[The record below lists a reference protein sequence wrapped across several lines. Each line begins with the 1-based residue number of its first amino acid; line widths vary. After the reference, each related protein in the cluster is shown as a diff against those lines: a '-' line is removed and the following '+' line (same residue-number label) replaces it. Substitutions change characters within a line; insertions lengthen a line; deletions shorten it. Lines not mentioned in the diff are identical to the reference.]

1 MPRDGT
7 APCLGERATGMA
19 RSVLTEILQML
30 EVLSESGRAGSI
42 DLRSLP
48 LSEADRAELE
58 QALGHGE
65 VQANMDLAGDSE
77 VWETTYP
84 GVWWIRHKGAGGKIA
99 TEVIS
104 VCRIPEIL
112 KTHPIDIEAAA
123 ARLKQE
129 LETTH
134 V

>member
-1 MPRDGT
+1 MPRDSA
-7 APCLGERATGMA
+7 APCLSERATGMA
-19 RSVLTEILQML
+19 LSVLTEIHHML
-30 EVLSESGRAGSI
+30 EALAESGRTGSI

-58 QALGHGE
+58 QALGRGE
-65 VQANMDLAGDSE
+65 VQAQMDLAGESE

-99 TEVIS
+99 TEEIS

-112 KTHPIDIEAAA
+112 KTHPVDIEAAA

>member
-1 MPRDGT
+1 MPRDSA
-7 APCLGERATGMA
+7 APCLSDRATGMA
-19 RSVLTEILQML
+19 LSVLTEILQML
-30 EVLSESGRAGSI
+30 EALASSGEAGAI

-48 LSEADRAELE
+48 LSDADRAELE
-58 QALGHGE
+58 EELGRGE
-65 VQANMDLAGDSE
+65 VQCQLDLAGDSE
-77 VWETTYP
+77 IWETTYS
-84 GVWWIRHKGAGGKIA
+84 GVWWIRHRGAGGKIA
-99 TEVIS
+99 TEEIS

-112 KTHPIDIEAAA
+112 KTHPVDIEAAA